1 MADLTCWWNEQS
13 SAMKRQLGILPKLTL
28 IFVLFAGSLLSG
40 LGLQAYRNG
49 RAALDEA
56 IRSELLSKA
65 MDEEAALNSWVDE
78 RMSRLS
84 ALASTP
90 SLIEHLEA
98 LAPETDSLEGLPV
111 YERLV
116 LDLKPRT
123 GPGQPFLT
131 LFIIEP
137 EMAQI
142 IVSTIPE
149 EEGKFRET
157 LPYFINGLNGP
168 YVQNVYY
175 STTSQG
181 PAMTVSAPMHGSN
194 GRLLG
199 VLAGHLNLDE
209 MNAIIQQR
217 TGLRQSDEA
226 FLVNSAS
233 LFVTQPRLSSDPA
246 VLQRGIHTEA
256 ADRCVT
262 RTEGTVSAPDYR
274 GVPAITVYRWLPE
287 REVCLI
293 VKIDQAEAFAPIYA
307 FGRTLMLGGGLVLI
321 LASVL
326 AFWLARTFTSPILA
340 LNQAAEEFGA
350 GNFSVR
356 VPETATDE
364 LGALARA
371 FNRMAASLS
380 EKDVLLRGHAEEL
393 EHKIK
398 ERTQDLHASEAE
410 LRALFAAMPDLILVL
425 DSEGRYLKVAPTAS
439 DLLYDSIDELVGQTI
454 HDVMPP
460 ELNDNFLGWIH
471 TALQTGQTVR
481 GEYKLA
487 ADDDELWFVA
497 TISPMTEDSVVWVAR
512 NVTTRKQ
519 AEANLARQTEEL
531 RQSQALLKR
540 TEEIARI
547 GSWRWDLVTQKL
559 AWSDGMFLLFD
570 VDQEGFDGDLQEV
583 IKSRIHPDDQMAVA
597 NANAHVLEDAT
608 PQPLEYRIVRPD
620 GQECVVW
627 AEGRLEYNE
636 AGDAVSLIGYVRD
649 ITDAKRAE
657 ERQRFLDEVGQILAG
672 SIDYETTL
680 HNVADLAVSRNA
692 DWCVVY
698 LMADNGEIQQVALTH
713 VDPEKVEWA
722 KEFQRR
728 VGSRP
733 DQNASVMQVI
743 QSGKSTLI
751 PYITDEMLDNL
762 SYDPELRQA
771 MAELNLTAA
780 MTVPL
785 MVRGQALGAITF
797 ISAQTGRLYDLD
809 DLDLA
814 QELAR
819 RAAVS
824 VDNARLHRKTQLLNA
839 QLEQHVEERTAELQK
854 ANQELESFSYSV
866 SHDLRA
872 PLRAID
878 GFSRILLEDYAE
890 SLPADATRY
899 LGLVRNNTQ
908 QMGMLVDDLLAFSRL
923 GRHHLNKQTVSV
935 TELVQRVLVELKV
948 DQQGRQVEITIG
960 ELPTCQCDPAL
971 LKQVFVN
978 LLANALKFSR
988 TRAVAQI
995 EIGYDSAY
1003 FVRDNGVGFDMK
1015 YADKLFGVFQRLH
1028 RAEEYE
1034 GTGVGLAIV
1043 KRIIDRHGGD
1053 VWAEAELNQGA
1064 TFYFSL

>member
-1 MADLTCWWNEQS
+1 M
-13 SAMKRQLGILPKLTL
+13 MRQLGIFPKLTL
-28 IFVLFAGSLLSG
+28 VFVLFAGGLLSG

-56 IRSELLSKA
+56 IRSELFSKA
-65 MDEEAALNSWVDE
+65 VDKEAGLNNWVDE
-78 RMSRLS
+78 RLSGLS
-84 ALASTP
+84 ALAKTP
-90 SLIEHLEA
+90 SLVGHLEA
-98 LAPETDSLEGLPV
+98 LVLGADGPESLAA
-111 YERLV
+111 YTRLTG
-116 LDLKPRT
+116 DLSPRA
-123 GPGQPFLT
+123 GPGQPFLS
-131 LFIIEP
+131 LFIMDP
-137 EMAQI
+137 QSAQVI
-142 IVSTIPE
+142 AATTQE
-149 EEGKFRET
+149 DEGKFREA

-175 STTSQG
+175 STAAQG
-181 PAMTVSAPMHGSN
+181 PVMTVSAPMRGAD

-209 MNAIIQQR
+209 MNEIVQQR
-217 TGLRQSDEA
+217 AGLRQSGEA
-226 FLVNSAS
+226 FLVNAAS
-233 LFVTQPRLSSDPA
+233 QFITAPRLASDPA
-246 VLQRGIHTEA
+246 LLQLGVHTEA
-256 ADRCVT
+256 VNRCLT
-262 RTEGTVSAPDYR
+262 HTGETVAAPDYR
-274 GVPAITVYRWLPE
+274 GVPVISVYRWLPE

-293 VKIDQAEAFAPIYA
+293 VKIDQSEAFAQVNA
-307 FGRTLMLGGGLVLI
+307 FGRTLALGGAAVLV

-326 AFWLARTFTSPILA
+326 AFWLARTVTRPILA
-340 LNQAAEEFGA
+340 LNQGAEAFGA
-350 GNFSVR
+350 GDFSVR

-380 EKDVLLRGHAEEL
+380 EKDALLRGYAEEL
-393 EHKIK
+393 EQKIK

-460 ELNDNFLGWIH
+460 ELNDNFLRWIH
-471 TALQTGQTVR
+471 TALQTGQAVR

-519 AEANLARQTEEL
+519 AEVNLARQAEEL
-531 RQSQALLKR
+531 HQSQALLKR
-540 TEEIARI
+540 AEEIARI
-547 GSWRWDLVTQKL
+547 GSWRWDLTTQKL
-559 AWSDGMFLLFD
+559 EWSDGMFLLFD
-570 VDQEGFDGDLQEV
+570 VDRESFEGDLQEV
-583 IKSRIHPDDQMAVA
+583 IASRIHPDDQMAVS
-597 NANAHVLEDAT
+597 NANASVLAHQT

-620 GQECVVW
+620 GRECVVL

-636 AGDAVSLIGYVRD
+636 AGDAVSLVGYVRD
-649 ITDAKRAE
+649 ITDSKRAE
-657 ERQRFLDEVGQILAG
+657 ERQSFLDEVGQILAS

-698 LMADNGEIQQVALTH
+698 LMADDGEIQQVALTH
-713 VDPEKVEWA
+713 IDPEKVEWA

-743 QSGKSTLI
+743 QSGQSILV
-751 PYITDEMLDNL
+751 PHITDEMLDSL
-762 SYDPELRQA
+762 SYDPGLRQVV
-771 MAELNLTAA
+771 AELNLTAA

-785 MVRGQALGAITF
+785 MVRGQALGAISF
-797 ISAQTGRLYDLD
+797 ISAQSGRLYDLD
-809 DLDLA
+809 DLNLA

-824 VDNARLHRKTQLLNA
+824 VDNARLHHKTQQINTE
-839 QLEQHVEERTAELQK
+839 LEQRVDERTAELQK
-854 ANQELESFSYSV
+854 ANQELEAFSYSV

-878 GFSRILLEDYAE
+878 GFSRILLEDFAE
-890 SLPADATRY
+890 ILPADATRY

-908 QMGMLVDDLLAFSRL
+908 QMGLLVDDLLAFSRL
-923 GRHHLNKQTVSV
+923 SRHSLQKQTVSM
-935 TELVQRVLVELKV
+935 TGLVQAVAAELSA
-948 DQQGRQVEITIG
+948 DQQGRQVKITIG
-960 ELPTCQCDPAL
+960 DLPACKGDPAL
-971 LKQVFVN
+971 LKQVIVN

-988 TRAVAQI
+988 TRQVAEI

-1003 FVRDNGVGFDMK
+1003 FVRDNGVGFDMN
-1015 YADKLFGVFQRLH
+1015 YANKLFGVFQRLH

-1043 KRIIDRHGGD
+1043 KRIVDRHGGD
-1053 VWAEAELNQGA
+1053 VWAEAELNRGA
-1064 TFYFSL
+1064 TFYFAL